1 MSKILP
7 FTYEFLDDLK
17 ANNNR
22 EWFAANKK
30 IYEKVKENYYGFAG
44 ELLAEVQKFDSHLDG
59 LTHKDCVFRINRD
72 IRFSADKSPYKTNLG
87 IVLTPGGKKV
97 MSAGYYVHIEPGAS
111 FVGGGLWMPPADIL
125 LKVRKEIS
133 YFYDE
138 LKEILTDVSFTD
150 YYKGFDA
157 QMTQKLSRPPKGFS
171 AEDPAIDLLKLKSF
185 IFSKPI
191 SNEILLKNDFKNHI
205 VTHFKA
211 IKPALDFINRGIM
224 SDENGG
230 L

>member
-1 MSKILP
+1 MLQP
-7 FTYEFLDDLK
+7 TTYNFLVELK
-17 ANNNR
+17 ENNNK

-30 IYEKVKENYYGFAG
+30 TYDKVKDNYYLLAN
-44 ELLAEVQKFDSHLDG
+44 ELLAGVKIFDPHLEG
-59 LTHKDCVFRINRD
+59 ITHKDCVFRVNRD

-87 IVLTPGGKKV
+87 IAIAPGGKKILN
-97 MSAGYYVHIEPGAS
+97 AGYYVHIEPGSS

-138 LKEILTDVSFTD
+138 LKKILSDTSFTQ
-150 YYKGFDA
+150 YYKGFDDH
-157 QMTQKLSRPPKGFS
+157 MTPKLSRPPKGFS
-171 AEDPAIDLLKLKSF
+171 PEDPSIDILKLKSF
-185 IFSKPI
+185 IFTQPI
-191 SNEILLKNDFKNHI
+191 SDTHLTQPEFKDYILDC
-205 VTHFKA
+205 FKA

-230 L
+230 LI